1 MNQAIHFPD
10 REVWDDSKQAVCFP
24 VLVNGMQMTCA
35 ITGEL
40 LLRRFGGT
48 IPLEVFRG
56 YRWDLEEEA
65 SDMIRNE
72 QEDDH
77 GWVWFS

>member
-10 REVWDDSKQAVCFP
+10 REVWDESKKAVCFP

-48 IPLEVFRG
+48 IPLEVFG
-56 YRWDLEEEA
+56 DHRWDLEEEA

-72 QEDDH
+72 QEDDQ

>member
-24 VLVNGMQMTCA
+24 VLFNGMQMTCA

-40 LLRRFGGT
+40 LLRRFGGV
-48 IPLEVFRG
+48 IPLEVFRDH
-56 YRWDLEEEA
+56 RWDLEEEA

-72 QEDDH
+72 QEDDQ

>member
-10 REVWDDSKQAVCFP
+10 REVWDESKQAVCFP

-40 LLRRFGGT
+40 LLRRFALLIEHVIDINVRT
-48 IPLEVFRG
+48 D
-56 YRWDLEEEA
+56 Y
-65 SDMIRNE
+65 
-72 QEDDH
+72 
-77 GWVWFS
+77 

>member
-10 REVWDDSKQAVCFP
+10 REVWDESKQAVCFP

-40 LLRRFGGT
+40 LLRRFGGV
-48 IPLEVFRG
+48 IPLEVFRDH
-56 YRWDLEEEA
+56 RWDLEEEA

-72 QEDDH
+72 KEDDQR
-77 GWVWFS
+77 WVWFS